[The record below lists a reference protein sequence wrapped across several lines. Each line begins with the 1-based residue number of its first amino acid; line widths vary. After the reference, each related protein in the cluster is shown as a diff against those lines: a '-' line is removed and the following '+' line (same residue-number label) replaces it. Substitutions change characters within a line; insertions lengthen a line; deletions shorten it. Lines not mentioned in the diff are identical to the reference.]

1 MEHFIIFDMDGVLV
15 NTEPLQYEL
24 WKETFAQR
32 GLTID
37 YDHYKGC
44 IGSNPKRLMQLIWEG
59 YGVDFR
65 EDTDIRPRYEA
76 LKKAYLRQHPA
87 PAIEGAAETVRA
99 LKEKGYRMAVASSSP
114 QAYIEKFI
122 AQLGLTDCF
131 ELLFS
136 ADRVGGRA
144 KPAPDVFLA
153 TAAALGADPGD
164 CVVIE
169 DSHNGVLAARA
180 AGMRVLGFPNPDSGE
195 QDLSQAE
202 ALFFPFR
209 ELLKHL

>member
-32 GLTID
+32 GLEID

-76 LKKAYLRQHPA
+76 LKAAYLQEHPA

-99 LKEKGYRMAVASSSP
+99 LKGKVTMILTTHYMEEAQALCDRIGIMKSGRLLAVGTADELIAMA
-114 QAYIEKFI
+114 
-122 AQLGLTDCF
+122 GTDDF
-131 ELLFS
+131 ES
-136 ADRVGGRA
+136 AFVSIVKEGKA
-144 KPAPDVFLA
+144 
-153 TAAALGADPGD
+153 
-164 CVVIE
+164 
-169 DSHNGVLAARA
+169 
-180 AGMRVLGFPNPDSGE
+180 
-195 QDLSQAE
+195 
-202 ALFFPFR
+202 
-209 ELLKHL
+209 